1 METIKIEHL
10 RKEFKNVVAVSDLTL
25 EINKGEI
32 FGLLGVNG
40 AGKTTTIKMLSG
52 LIKPTSGSA
61 KIFGKDLK
69 EDLNEIKQII
79 SISPQESAIA
89 KNLTVYENLLLM
101 AELYGQSKKEAE
113 ENVKEVSHALSLDN
127 YLKRRAKTLS
137 GGYKRRLSIA
147 MALVL
152 KPQILFLDEPT
163 LGLDVINRHELWK
176 IIADLKGKITIILTS
191 HYMEEIAALTDHIAI
206 MKDGNLLKVGTLE
219 EILKET
225 NKENLEEAFIKIVE
239 DK

>member
-79 SISPQESAIA
+79 AISPQESAIA

-127 YLKRRAKTLS
+127 YLKRRAKILS

-206 MKDGNLLKVGTLE
+206 MKDGNLLKVGALE

-225 NKENLEEAFIKIVE
+225 NKETLEEAFIKIVE

>member
-10 RKEFKNVVAVSDLTL
+10 RKQFKNVVAVSDLSL

-61 KIFGKDLK
+61 TIFGKDLK

-79 SISPQESAIA
+79 AISPQESAIA
-89 KNLTVYENLLLM
+89 KNLTAYENLLLM

-206 MKDGNLLKVGTLE
+206 MKDGNLLKVGTLD

-225 NKENLEEAFIKIVE
+225 NKETLEEAFIKIVE